1 MMAKTGPKDRKM
13 VNSSQD
19 WEITHVATKM
29 GVSSQA
35 VSGAK
40 RATGSNERTVIE
52 KYLSDKAAKGA
63 GKSASS
69 GAGSTKVKGT
79 AKKK

>member
-1 MMAKTGPKDRKM
+1 MAKSGPSDRKK

-19 WEITHVATKM
+19 WEISHVATKL

-35 VSGAK
+35 VVGAK

-52 KYLSDKAAKGA
+52 NYLSDRAGEGA
-63 GKSASS
+63 GKSASKS
-69 GAGSTKVKGT
+69 AGDTRVENSS
-79 AKKK
+79 KKK

>member
-1 MMAKTGPKDRKM
+1 MAKSGPKDRKM

-19 WEITHVATKM
+19 WEISHVATKM
-29 GVSSQA
+29 GVSTQA

-52 KYLSDKAAKGA
+52 KYLSDKAGKAA
-63 GKSASS
+63 GGGK
-69 GAGSTKVKGT
+69 KGT
-79 AKKK
+79 AGKK